1 MGKEIN
7 FGNTARTELM
17 KGIDVLADAVVVTL
31 GPNGRNVVIA
41 NNGIPQST
49 KDGVTVAKSITLKN
63 PTQEIGVQ
71 LVKQAAIKTAEKA
84 GDGTTTSTLLARE
97 MVRAGLQ
104 ALNNG
109 ENAVEIKRE
118 IDRAVEAIVRNLREN
133 ISEDISSEEQL
144 EQIATIS
151 ANNDPEIGKLIAT
164 AIEKVGMEGVVHIEE
179 SRTGETYLETV
190 EGMQFDRGYK
200 SPYFV
205 TNNNNMTAVLENA
218 VVLIADQK
226 FTQVKELLPI
236 LEAVSSQGKSLL
248 IIAEDIDNEALA
260 TLIVN
265 KMRGIMKVCAVK
277 APDFGDRRKLILEDI
292 ATTTGGQVF
301 SKEKGMKLE
310 KFSWEWFGEARTI
323 TIDKET
329 TTIVD
334 GKGRTES
341 IEARIEELQQQ
352 INKAQTPFEIE
363 KLQERLA
370 KFVGGVA
377 IIHVGGA
384 TETEM
389 KEKKDRV
396 DDALHATKAAIEEGI
411 VPGGGAAL
419 WHAREAIMYPSTTG
433 AKIVYKACGKPFEQI
448 LVNAGFS
455 STEAQMVGLQL
466 DPSNTWLGYN
476 IKEEKCVDMK
486 EAGIIDPTKVTRTA
500 LQNAASVA
508 GIEEGKTKIHGSLTE
523 ALEAYMILT
532 GFRGEYRLAPV
543 KSELY
548 IIQSEEQE
556 IKPIPEKKYSIYG
569 EY

>member
-1 MGKEIN
+1 MSKQVILGSQ
-7 FGNTARTELM
+7 ARTNLV
-17 KGIDVLADAVVVTL
+17 KGIDILADAVVSTL

-41 NNGIPQST
+41 NEQGAPQST
-49 KDGVTVAKSITLKN
+49 KDGVTVAKSITLSN
-63 PTQEIGVQ
+63 PNQELGVQ

-97 MVRAGLQ
+97 MIKAGLN
-104 ALNNG
+104 ALNNN
-109 ENAVEIKRE
+109 ENAVQIKRD
-118 IDRAVEAIVRNLREN
+118 IDSTVKQIVDNLRN
-133 ISEDISSEEQL
+133 KISEDISGEEQL

-151 ANNDPEIGKLIAT
+151 ANNDPETGKLIAT

-205 TNNNNMTAVLENA
+205 TDNNSMTSTLDNPLI
-218 VVLIADQK
+218 LIADTK
-226 FTQVKELLPI
+226 ITQVKELLPI
-236 LEAVSSQGKSLL
+236 LEGVSTQGKSLL

-265 KMRGIMKVCAVK
+265 KMRGTMSVCAVK

-292 ATTTGGQVF
+292 ATTTGGVVF
-301 SKEKGMKLE
+301 DHQKGMKLD
-310 KFSWEWFGEARTI
+310 KFSWDWFGEARTV
-323 TIDKET
+323 TVGKEQ

-334 GKGRTES
+334 GKGEIEP

-352 INKAQTPFEIE
+352 IDKAATPFEVE

-377 IIHVGGA
+377 IIHVGGN

-411 VPGGGAAL
+411 IPGGGMAL
-419 WHAREAIMYPSTTG
+419 LYASKDLKSDSTG
-433 AKIVYKACGKPFEQI
+433 ASIVKKACRKPFKQI
-448 LVNAGFS
+448 LVNAGYDNTQAEILS
-455 STEAQMVGLQL
+455 AQLVTI
-466 DPSNTWLGYN
+466 NKTWNGYN
-476 IKEEKCVDMK
+476 IKTEEIVDMK
-486 EAGIIDPTKVTRTA
+486 EAGIIDPTKVARTA

-508 GIEEGKTKIHGSLTE
+508 GTVLLTE
-523 ALEAYMILT
+523 CTVVNEPSDDKQQQVDPMM
-532 GFRGEYRLAPV
+532 GMM
-543 KSELY
+543 
-548 IIQSEEQE
+548 
-556 IKPIPEKKYSIYG
+556 
-569 EY
+569 